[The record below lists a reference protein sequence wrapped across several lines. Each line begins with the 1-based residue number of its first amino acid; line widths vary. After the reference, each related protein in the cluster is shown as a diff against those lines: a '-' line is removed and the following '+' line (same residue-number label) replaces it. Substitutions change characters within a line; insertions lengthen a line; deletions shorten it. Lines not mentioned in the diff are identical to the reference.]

1 MNTGAQ
7 PILKR
12 NNLFQRKYTSILY
25 IMRLIIATSTYIDHT
40 EKRWNVILKLIFTI
54 EIIGLAL

>member
-40 EKRWNVILKLIFTI
+40 EKR
-54 EIIGLAL
+54 